1 MQSALIWLRGNAVY
15 FFRNNFHF
23 LSFLSLAG
31 MSADLLHLSQR
42 NHLAGQYAEGD
53 RVLALRAAVEASIDA
68 DLRDNSSE
76 LVCGRGR
83 RRLDNLQ
90 VIFNAV
96 CLYVLRWFC

>member
-1 MQSALIWLRGNAVY
+1 
-15 FFRNNFHF
+15 
-23 LSFLSLAG
+23 

-90 VIFNAV
+90 VNKFDFLFLCVTLLLLLCDVPLNPRLQRTHFPISFYSLNY
-96 CLYVLRWFC
+96 CF

>member
-1 MQSALIWLRGNAVY
+1 
-15 FFRNNFHF
+15 
-23 LSFLSLAG
+23 

-90 VIFNAV
+90 VSYLKSCPCLCAAPIF
-96 CLYVLRWFC
+96 

>member
-1 MQSALIWLRGNAVY
+1 
-15 FFRNNFHF
+15 
-23 LSFLSLAG
+23 

-90 VIFNAV
+90 VIYLISCP
-96 CLYVLRWFC
+96 CLCAAPIFKKLRRFLRH